1 MLPKARSR
9 GRRQRGA
16 SRYTMVRY
24 GVCNRYGWPHDY
36 LTIYLT
42 FAAQFSLPPL
52 PTYPILKMI
61 NQRTIA
67 SPFSLN
73 GVGLHSGAKV
83 QLNFKPAP
91 EGHGVKFQR
100 IDLDGH
106 PVINADV
113 NRVVSTDRSTTIGSG
128 EATVST
134 VEHLLSAVSGLQI
147 DNLLVEING
156 PEIPILDG
164 SASPFVAPLVNA
176 GITDHDANRQYFVVE
191 EPITYRDEETGSEL
205 VALPYDGFE
214 VVSMIDF
221 DSPVLG
227 QQYATLR
234 GYEDYAEE
242 IAPCRTFVFLH
253 ELELLFEHD
262 LIKGGDLTNAIVIA
276 DRVVPQERLD
286 KLAKRMGKETVEVT
300 KAGILN
306 TLDLKFHNE
315 PARHKLLDVMG
326 DISLLGVPIRGRILA
341 TKPGH
346 GSNVAF
352 TKLLKKAYLEQR
364 RLKGRPRYN
373 PNDTPV
379 FTTEQIQE
387 IMPHRYPMLLI
398 DKIIE
403 MGEGYIVGL
412 KNLTINEDFFQG
424 HFPGNYVMP
433 GVLQMEAMAQTGGF
447 PYAGGFV
454 RCGEPPTLATK
465 LFPKLIL

>member
-1 MLPKARSR
+1 
-9 GRRQRGA
+9 
-16 SRYTMVRY
+16 
-24 GVCNRYGWPHDY
+24 
-36 LTIYLT
+36 
-42 FAAQFSLPPL
+42 
-52 PTYPILKMI
+52 MI

-67 SPFSLN
+67 NSFSLK
-73 GVGLHSGAKV
+73 GVGLHSGAEV
-83 QLNFKPAP
+83 LLNFKPAS

-100 IDLDGH
+100 IDLEDK

-128 EATVST
+128 VATVST

-164 SASPFVAPLVNA
+164 SASPFVTPLAAA
-176 GITDHDANRQYFVVE
+176 GFTEQEVKREYFTVE
-191 EPITYRDEETGSEL
+191 EPITYRDEETGSEI

-234 GYEDYAEE
+234 GYEDYATE

-276 DRVVPQERLD
+276 DRIVPQERLD

-306 TLDLKFHNE
+306 TLDL
-315 PARHKLLDVMG
+315 
-326 DISLLGVPIRGRILA
+326 
-341 TKPGH
+341 
-346 GSNVAF
+346 
-352 TKLLKKAYLEQR
+352 
-364 RLKGRPRYN
+364 
-373 PNDTPV
+373 
-379 FTTEQIQE
+379 
-387 IMPHRYPMLLI
+387 
-398 DKIIE
+398 
-403 MGEGYIVGL
+403 
-412 KNLTINEDFFQG
+412 
-424 HFPGNYVMP
+424 
-433 GVLQMEAMAQTGGF
+433 
-447 PYAGGFV
+447 
-454 RCGEPPTLATK
+454 
-465 LFPKLIL
+465 

>member
-1 MLPKARSR
+1 ME
-9 GRRQRGA
+9 
-16 SRYTMVRY
+16 
-24 GVCNRYGWPHDY
+24 
-36 LTIYLT
+36 
-42 FAAQFSLPPL
+42 
-52 PTYPILKMI
+52 

-67 SPFSLN
+67 APFTLK
-73 GVGLHSGAKV
+73 GVGLHSGAEV
-83 QLNFKPAP
+83 ELTFQPAP

-100 IDLDGH
+100 TDLEGQ
-106 PVINADV
+106 PVINVDV

-134 VEHLLSAVSGLQI
+134 VEHLLSAVAGLRV
-147 DNLLVEING
+147 DNLLVGIDG

-164 SASPFVAPLVNA
+164 SASPFVEPLLAAGFTEQDAPR
-176 GITDHDANRQYFVVE
+176 TYFIVE
-191 EPITYRDEETGSEL
+191 EPITYRDEETGTEI

-214 VVSMIDF
+214 VMSMIDF

-234 GYEDYAEE
+234 GYDDYATE

-262 LIKGGDLTNAIVIA
+262 LIKGGDLNNAIVIA
-276 DRVVPQERLD
+276 DHVIPQDRLD
-286 KLAKRMGKETVEVT
+286 KLAKRLGKETVSVT

-315 PARHKLLDVMG
+315 PARHKLLDVVG

-346 GSNVAF
+346 KSNVEF
-352 TKLLKKAYLEQR
+352 TKLLKKAFMEQR

-403 MGEGYIVGL
+403 MGENYIVGL

-433 GVLQMEAMAQTGGF
+433 GVLQMEAMAQTGGLLVLTMQDDPIGWDTYF
-447 PYAGGFV
+447 LKIDNAKFKNFV
-454 RCGEPPTLATK
+454 VPGDTV
-465 LFPKLIL
+465 LFRMELVAPIRRGLCQMRGTAYVGNKIVSEADLVAQIVKRP

>member
-1 MLPKARSR
+1 ME
-9 GRRQRGA
+9 
-16 SRYTMVRY
+16 
-24 GVCNRYGWPHDY
+24 
-36 LTIYLT
+36 
-42 FAAQFSLPPL
+42 
-52 PTYPILKMI
+52 

-67 SPFSLN
+67 APFTLN
-73 GVGLHSGAKV
+73 GVGLHSGANV
-83 QLNFKPAP
+83 ALTFHPAP
-91 EGHGVKFQR
+91 EGHGVKFKR
-100 IDLDGH
+100 TDLAEA
-106 PVINADV
+106 PVINVDV

-134 VEHLLSAVSGLQI
+134 VEHLLSAVAGLRI
-147 DNLLVEING
+147 DNILVEIDG

-164 SASPFVAPLVNA
+164 SASPFVQPLLAAGFTEQEAPR
-176 GITDHDANRQYFVVE
+176 TYFIVE
-191 EPITYRDEETGSEL
+191 EPIAYRDEETGTEI

-234 GYEDYAEE
+234 GYDDYATE

-262 LIKGGDLTNAIVIA
+262 LIKGGDLNNAIVIA
-276 DRVVPQERLD
+276 DHVIPQDRLD
-286 KLAKRMGKETVEVT
+286 KLAKRLGKETVEVT

-315 PARHKLLDVMG
+315 PARHKLLDVIG

-346 GSNVAF
+346 KANVAF
-352 TKLLKKAYLEQR
+352 TKLLKKAFMEQR

-433 GVLQMEAMAQTGGF
+433 GVLQMEAMAQTGGLLVLTMQDDPIGWDTSF
-447 PYAGGFV
+447 LKIDNAKFKNFV
-454 RCGEPPTLATK
+454 VPGDTV
-465 LFPKLIL
+465 LFKMELVAPIRRGLCQMRGTAYVGNKIVSEADLVAQIVKRP

>member
-1 MLPKARSR
+1 M
-9 GRRQRGA
+9 
-16 SRYTMVRY
+16 T
-24 GVCNRYGWPHDY
+24 
-36 LTIYLT
+36 
-42 FAAQFSLPPL
+42 
-52 PTYPILKMI
+52 

-67 SPFSLN
+67 NPFSLK
-73 GVGLHSGAKV
+73 GVGLHSGAEVK
-83 QLNFKPAP
+83 LNFKPAS

-100 IDLDGH
+100 IDLEGQ

-113 NRVVSTDRSTTIGSG
+113 NRVISTDRSTTIGTG
-128 EATVST
+128 DATVST

-147 DNLLVEING
+147 DNLLVEIDG

-164 SASPFVAPLVNA
+164 SASPFIEPLLEA
-176 GITDHDANRQYFVVE
+176 GVTDQDANREYFIVE

-234 GYEDYAEE
+234 GYEDYATE

-315 PARHKLLDVMG
+315 PARHKLLDVIG

-379 FTTEQIQE
+379 FNTEQIQE

-433 GVLQMEAMAQTGGF
+433 GVLQMEAMAQTGGLLVLTMQEDPIGWDTYF
-447 PYAGGFV
+447 LKIDNAKFKNFV
-454 RCGEPPTLATK
+454 VPGDTV
-465 LFPKLIL
+465 LFKMELVAPIRRGLCQMRGTAYVGNKIVSEADLVAQIVKRP

>member
-1 MLPKARSR
+1 
-9 GRRQRGA
+9 
-16 SRYTMVRY
+16 
-24 GVCNRYGWPHDY
+24 
-36 LTIYLT
+36 
-42 FAAQFSLPPL
+42 
-52 PTYPILKMI
+52 MI
-61 NQRTIA
+61 TNQRTIKNQ
-67 SPFSLN
+67 FSLE
-73 GVGLHSGAKV
+73 GVGLHSGDRV
-83 QLNFKPAP
+83 TLTFHPAP
-91 EGHGVKFQR
+91 EGHGVKFKR
-100 IDLDGH
+100 TDLEGE
-106 PVINADV
+106 PVINVDV
-113 NRVVSTDRSTTIGSG
+113 NRVVSTDRSTTIGAK

-134 VEHLLSAVSGLQI
+134 VEHLLSAVAGLQI
-147 DNLLVEING
+147 DNLLVDIDGGEV
-156 PEIPILDG
+156 PILDG
-164 SASPFVAPLVNA
+164 SASPFVQPLLAA
-176 GITDHDANRQYFVVE
+176 GIVEQDAPRQYFIVE
-191 EPITYRDEETGSEL
+191 EPITYRDEESGTEI
-205 VALPYDGFE
+205 VALPHDGFE

-234 GYEDYAEE
+234 DFADYAEE

-262 LIKGGDLTNAIVIA
+262 LIKGGELTNAIVIA
-276 DRVVPQERLD
+276 DRVESQERLD

-306 TLDLKFHNE
+306 TVDLKFHNE
-315 PARHKLLDVMG
+315 PARHKLLDVIG

-346 GSNVAF
+346 SSNVAF
-352 TKLLKKAYLEQR
+352 TKLLKKAYMEQR

-373 PNDTPV
+373 PNDKPV
-379 FTTEQIQE
+379 YNTEQIQE

-433 GVLQMEAMAQTGGF
+433 GVLQMEAMAQTGGLLVLSMQEDPIGWDTYF
-447 PYAGGFV
+447 LKIDNAKFKNFV
-454 RCGEPPTLATK
+454 VPGDTV
-465 LFPKLIL
+465 LFKMELTSPIRRGLCQMRGTAYVGNKIVSEADLVAQIVKRP

>member
-1 MLPKARSR
+1 ME
-9 GRRQRGA
+9 
-16 SRYTMVRY
+16 
-24 GVCNRYGWPHDY
+24 
-36 LTIYLT
+36 
-42 FAAQFSLPPL
+42 
-52 PTYPILKMI
+52 

-67 SPFSLN
+67 APFTLN
-73 GVGLHSGAKV
+73 GVGLHSGANV
-83 QLNFKPAP
+83 ALTFHPAP
-91 EGHGVKFQR
+91 EGHGVKFKR
-100 IDLDGH
+100 TDLAEA
-106 PVINADV
+106 PVINVDV

-134 VEHLLSAVSGLQI
+134 VEHLLSAVAGLRI
-147 DNLLVEING
+147 DNILVEIDG

-164 SASPFVAPLVNA
+164 SASPFVQPLLAAGFTEQEAPR
-176 GITDHDANRQYFVVE
+176 TYFIVE
-191 EPITYRDEETGSEL
+191 EPIAYRDEETGTEI

-234 GYEDYAEE
+234 GYDDYATE

-262 LIKGGDLTNAIVIA
+262 LIKGGDLNNAIVIA
-276 DRVVPQERLD
+276 DHVIPQDRLD
-286 KLAKRMGKETVEVT
+286 KLAKRLGKETVEVT

-315 PARHKLLDVMG
+315 PARHKLLDVIG

-346 GSNVAF
+346 KANVAF
-352 TKLLKKAYLEQR
+352 TKLLKKAFMEQR

-433 GVLQMEAMAQTGGF
+433 GVLQMEAMAQTGGLLVLTMQDDPIGWDTYF
-447 PYAGGFV
+447 LKIDNAKFKNFV
-454 RCGEPPTLATK
+454 VPGDTV
-465 LFPKLIL
+465 LFKMELVAPIRRGLCQMRGTAYVGNKIVSEADLVAQIVKRP